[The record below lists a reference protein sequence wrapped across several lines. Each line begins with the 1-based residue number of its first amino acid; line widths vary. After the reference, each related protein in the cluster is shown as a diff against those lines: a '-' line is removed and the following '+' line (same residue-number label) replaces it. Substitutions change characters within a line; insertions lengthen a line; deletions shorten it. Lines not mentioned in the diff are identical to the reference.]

1 MSFTTK
7 PETDSSH
14 PTNTGNTQATYR
26 KVTASQGARS
36 GVYEI
41 SHERTQNLIPRKRI
55 LRSPQKAASEFP
67 RTPLSVSCLAE
78 REHVGRLLRDCLS
91 KAEALLEAEDPVASA
106 LLGTNLSNIM
116 QELWAYRACREED
129 WIETLNMLQ
138 IVLANQEFETFSKEK
153 RIALVRI
160 FQEGL
165 LERTVGRREL
175 ERTMRLLT
183 NAGFDIWRGIQSPAE
198 EQLGQSS

>member
-7 PETDSSH
+7 AETDSSH

-41 SHERTQNLIPRKRI
+41 SHERTQNLIPRKRN
-55 LRSPQKAASEFP
+55 LRYPQKAASEFP
-67 RTPLSVSCLAE
+67 RTPSSVSCLAE

-91 KAEALLEAEDPVASA
+91 KADALLEAEDPVASA
-106 LLGTNLSNIM
+106 LLGTSLSNIM
-116 QELWAYRACREED
+116 KELWAYRACREED

-138 IVLANQEFETFSKEK
+138 IVLANQVFETFSKEK

-198 EQLGQSS
+198 EQSSQSS